1 MMNVSKILPNFDE
14 NNYNSKKINN
24 EIKTDENIHSNTN
37 IDNNLLNSKIV
48 ELDKNVANKEIINFE
63 ENVEKNDLLIIN
75 NNFDRRESKIYI
87 KPHESSKFLK
97 KHSIKMPESEVQKFQ
112 YTIETKNTILSML
125 DDSKF
130 ILLSSHQ

>member
-1 MMNVSKILPNFDE
+1 MMNISKVIPSFDQS
-14 NNYNSKKINN
+14 NSISKKINN
-24 EIKTDENIHSNTN
+24 ETKTKENIDSNTN
-37 IDNNLLNSKIV
+37 IDNNLLNSKVV

-87 KPHESSKFLK
+87 KSHESSKFLK
-97 KHSIKMPESEVQKFQ
+97 KHSIKIPESEVQKFK

-130 ILLSSHQ
+130 F

>member
-1 MMNVSKILPNFDE
+1 MMNVSKALPSFDE
-14 NNYNSKKINN
+14 SNHYLKKNNN
-24 EIKTDENIHSNTN
+24 ENKTNENINSNTN

-48 ELDKNVANKEIINFE
+48 ESDKKELNKEIINFE
-63 ENVEKNDLLIIN
+63 ENVKKNDLLIIN
-75 NNFDRRESKIYI
+75 NNFDRKESKIYI

-97 KHSIKMPESEVQKFQ
+97 KHSIKIPESEIQKFL

-130 ILLSSHQ
+130 Y